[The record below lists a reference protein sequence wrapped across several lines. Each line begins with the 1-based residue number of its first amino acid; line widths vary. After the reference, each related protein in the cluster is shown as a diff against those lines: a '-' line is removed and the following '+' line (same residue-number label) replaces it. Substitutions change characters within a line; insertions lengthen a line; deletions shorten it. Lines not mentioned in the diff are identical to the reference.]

1 MHEGITGVGVRV
13 VRVTVLQVR
22 LPLQRGVMVP
32 KMVSQAMAALLPPG
46 KLHLEAASA
55 TAAASRPPL
64 TLSLTR
70 PRH

>member
-1 MHEGITGVGVRV
+1 V
-13 VRVTVLQVR
+13 VRVRVLQVR

-32 KMVSQAMAALLPPG
+32 KMVGQEMAALLPPG
-46 KLHLEAASA
+46 ELHLAAASA